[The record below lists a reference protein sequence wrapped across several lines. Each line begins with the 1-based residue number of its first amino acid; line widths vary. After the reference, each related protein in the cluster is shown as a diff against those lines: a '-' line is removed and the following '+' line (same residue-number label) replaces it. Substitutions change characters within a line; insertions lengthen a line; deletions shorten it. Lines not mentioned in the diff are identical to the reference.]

1 MKRTNGGAQWWSEDK
16 SFYVVLLLCLA
27 AIAVAAYLLFAVPS
41 GTTDETMQAEEY
53 QADDSV
59 TASEALERIPA
70 MDPQPAEKQQESETQ
85 TEEAEQTEQP
95 VQQTAAALTVAP
107 PMDSEVTQDFSQD
120 TLTYNETTGDWRTHE
135 AIDYAGKEGDV
146 VQAAAN
152 GTVLAVGED
161 AVLGKY
167 LTISHVQ
174 GFTSL
179 YAGITDPTVSEGDSV
194 TQGQKIAVLGDPM
207 PLEEKQGAHLH
218 FAILADGEE
227 KNPNQLY

>member
-16 SFYVVLLLCLA
+16 SFYVVLLMCLA
-27 AIAVAAYLLFAVPS
+27 AIAVAAYLLFAFPS
-41 GTTDETMQAEEY
+41 GTTDETMQAQEY

-70 MDPQPAEKQQESETQ
+70 MDPQPAQKQQESETQ
-85 TEEAEQTEQP
+85 DAATEQAEQP
-95 VQQTAAALTVAP
+95 VQQTAAALTVVP
-107 PMDSEVTQDFSQD
+107 PMDSDITQDFSKD

-135 AIDYAGKEGDV
+135 AIDYAGKEGDA
-146 VQAAAN
+146 VQAAAD

-161 AVLGKY
+161 PVLGKY
-167 LTISHVQ
+167 ITISHVQ

-179 YAGITDPTVSEGDSV
+179 YAGIADPTVSEGDFV

-218 FAILADGEE
+218 FAVSADGEA
-227 KNPNQLY
+227 KDPKQLY

>member
-16 SFYVVLLLCLA
+16 SFYVVLLMCLA
-27 AIAVAAYLLFAVPS
+27 AIAVAAYLLFAFPS
-41 GTTDETMQAEEY
+41 GSTDETMQAQEY

-70 MDPQPAEKQQESETQ
+70 MDPQPAQKQQESETQ
-85 TEEAEQTEQP
+85 DAATEPTEQP

-107 PMDSEVTQDFSQD
+107 PMDSKITQDFSKD

-135 AIDYAGKEGDV
+135 AIDYAGKEGDA
-146 VQAAAN
+146 VQAAAD

-167 LTISHVQ
+167 VTISHVQ

-179 YAGITDPTVSEGDSV
+179 YAGIADPTVSEGDSV

-207 PLEEKQGAHLH
+207 PLEEKQGVHLH
-218 FAILADGEE
+218 FSVSADGEA
-227 KNPNQLY
+227 KDPNQLY

>member
-16 SFYVVLLLCLA
+16 SFYVVLLMCLA
-27 AIAVAAYLLFAVPS
+27 AIAVAAYLLFAFPS
-41 GTTDETMQAEEY
+41 GTTDETMQAQEY

-70 MDPQPAEKQQESETQ
+70 MDPQPAQKQQESETQ
-85 TEEAEQTEQP
+85 ADVSEQTEQP
-95 VQQTAAALTVAP
+95 VQQTAAALTVVP
-107 PMDSEVTQDFSQD
+107 PMDSDITQDFSND

-135 AIDYAGKEGDV
+135 AIDYAGKEGDA
-146 VQAAAN
+146 VQATAD

-167 LTISHVQ
+167 ITISHVQ

-179 YAGITDPTVSEGDSV
+179 YAGIADPTVSEGDSV

-207 PLEEKQGAHLH
+207 PLEEKLGAHLH
-218 FAILADGEE
+218 FAVSADGEA
-227 KNPNQLY
+227 KDPKQLY

>member
-135 AIDYAGKEGDV
+135 AIDYAGKKGDA
-146 VQAAAN
+146 VQAAAD

-207 PLEEKQGAHLH
+207 PLEEKQGVHLH

>member
-95 VQQTAAALTVAP
+95 VQQTAAAQTVAP

-135 AIDYAGKEGDV
+135 AIDYAGKKGDA
-146 VQAAAN
+146 VQAAAD

-167 LTISHVQ
+167 LTISHVH

-179 YAGITDPTVSEGDSV
+179 YAGIADPTVSEGDSV

-207 PLEEKQGAHLH
+207 PLEEKQGVHLH
-218 FAILADGEE
+218 FTISADGEA

>member
-16 SFYVVLLLCLA
+16 SFYVVLLMCLA
-27 AIAVAAYLLFAVPS
+27 AIAVAAYLLFAFPS
-41 GTTDETMQAEEY
+41 STTDETMQAQEY

-59 TASEALERIPA
+59 TSSEALERIPA
-70 MDPQPAEKQQESETQ
+70 MDPQPAQKQQESETQ
-85 TEEAEQTEQP
+85 TDAAESTEQP

-107 PMDSEVTQDFSQD
+107 PMDSKITQDFSND
-120 TLTYNETTGDWRTHE
+120 TLVYNETTGDWRTHE
-135 AIDYAGKEGDV
+135 AVDYEGEAGDA
-146 VQAAAN
+146 VQAAAD

-167 LTISHVQ
+167 VTISHVQ

-179 YAGITDPTVSEGDSV
+179 YAGIADPTVSEGDSV

-207 PLEEKQGAHLH
+207 PLEEKQGVHLH
-218 FAILADGEE
+218 FSVSADGEA
-227 KNPNQLY
+227 KDPNQLY

>member
-16 SFYVVLLLCLA
+16 SFYVVLLMCLA
-27 AIAVAAYLLFAVPS
+27 AIAVAAYLLFAFPS
-41 GTTDETMQAEEY
+41 GTTDETMQAQEY

-70 MDPQPAEKQQESETQ
+70 MDLQPAQKQQESETQ
-85 TEEAEQTEQP
+85 DAATEQAEQP
-95 VQQTAAALTVAP
+95 VQQTAAALTVVP
-107 PMDSEVTQDFSQD
+107 PMDSDITQDFSKD

-135 AIDYAGKEGDV
+135 AIDYAGKEGDA
-146 VQAAAN
+146 VQAAAD

-161 AVLGKY
+161 PVLGKY
-167 LTISHVQ
+167 ITISHVQ

-179 YAGITDPTVSEGDSV
+179 YAGIADPTVSEGDFV

-218 FAILADGEE
+218 FAVSADGEA
-227 KNPNQLY
+227 KDPKQLY

>member
-107 PMDSEVTQDFSQD
+107 PMDSKITQDFSND

-135 AIDYAGKEGDV
+135 AIDYAGKEGDA
-146 VQAAAN
+146 VQAAAD

-179 YAGITDPTVSEGDSV
+179 YAGITDPTVSEGDAV

-207 PLEEKQGAHLH
+207 PLEEKQGVHLH
-218 FAILADGEE
+218 FTISADGEE

>member
-16 SFYVVLLLCLA
+16 SFYVVLLMCLA
-27 AIAVAAYLLFAVPS
+27 AIAVAAYLLFAFPS
-41 GTTDETMQAEEY
+41 GTTDETMQAQEY

-70 MDPQPAEKQQESETQ
+70 MDPQPAQKQQESETQ
-85 TEEAEQTEQP
+85 DAATEPTEQP
-95 VQQTAAALTVAP
+95 VQQTAAALTVVP
-107 PMDSEVTQDFSQD
+107 PMDSKITQDFSKD

-135 AIDYAGKEGDV
+135 AIDYAGKEGDA
-146 VQAAAN
+146 VQAAAD

-161 AVLGKY
+161 PVLGKY
-167 LTISHVQ
+167 VTISHVQ

-179 YAGITDPTVSEGDSV
+179 YAGVADPTVSEGDSV

-218 FAILADGEE
+218 FAVSADGEA
-227 KNPNQLY
+227 KDPNQLY

>member
-85 TEEAEQTEQP
+85 TEKTEQIEQP

-135 AIDYAGKEGDV
+135 AIDYAGKKGDA
-146 VQAAAN
+146 VQAAAD

-207 PLEEKQGAHLH
+207 PLEEKQGVHLH
-218 FAILADGEE
+218 FTISADGEA

>member
-27 AIAVAAYLLFAVPS
+27 AIAAAAYLLFAFPS
-41 GTTDETMQAEEY
+41 GTTDETMQAQEY

-85 TEEAEQTEQP
+85 TEEEEQTEQP

-107 PMDSEVTQDFSQD
+107 PMDSKITQDFSDD
-120 TLTYNETTGDWRTHE
+120 TLIYNETTGDWRTHE
-135 AIDYAGKEGDV
+135 AVDYAGKIGDAV
-146 VQAAAN
+146 HAAAD

-161 AVLGKY
+161 PVLGNY
-167 LTISHVQ
+167 ITISHAQ
-174 GFTSL
+174 GLTSL
-179 YAGITDPTVSEGDSV
+179 YAGIKDPTVSEGDSV
-194 TQGQKIAVLGDPM
+194 TQGQQIAVLGDPM
-207 PLEEKQGAHLH
+207 PLEEKQGVHLH
-218 FAILADGEE
+218 FAVSGEQGQKDPAE
-227 KNPNQLY
+227 LY